1 MMREVWRKAGGGV
14 ERAPADGGGGSET
27 GVPVSAQ
34 PLIGIRSGK
43 LSVFLYKMVTVG
55 TLAITTASN
64 NY

>member
-1 MMREVWRKAGGGV
+1 MVGWKEPLQMGR
-14 ERAPADGGGGSET
+14 GGGSET

-34 PLIGIRSGK
+34 PLSGIRFGK
-43 LSVFLYKMVTVG
+43 LSVFLYKMVTVW